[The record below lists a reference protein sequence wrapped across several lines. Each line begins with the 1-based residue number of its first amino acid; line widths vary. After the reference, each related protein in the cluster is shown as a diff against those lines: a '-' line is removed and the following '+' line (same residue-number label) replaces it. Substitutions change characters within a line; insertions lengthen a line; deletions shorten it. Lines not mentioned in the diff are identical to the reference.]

1 MKVDLRCQECCVCE
15 RPATT
20 DDTRTMDVAAAS
32 DAAVTPLS
40 RSRSASGAPP
50 FCQLLYAILRRRTR
64 TREHPSRTYAL
75 LFLCRGDLV
84 LN

>member
-1 MKVDLRCQECCVCE
+1 M
-15 RPATT
+15 
-20 DDTRTMDVAAAS
+20 AAAS

-64 TREHPSRTYAL
+64 TREHLRPAFFVSRRSCLELKCGERVNRTEVGAGSWRCL
-75 LFLCRGDLV
+75 ISKSKT
-84 LN
+84 NS